1 MLNLVPRPVLDEE
14 IWVRGFV
21 MLALGSYSFNPVIP
35 NLFSVGFSVIY
46 TYCWVQLSFLVW
58 LAGFS
63 VRECF
68 IFFLHTK
75 ASVNKRESLLV
86 WLFSI
91 NC

>member
-1 MLNLVPRPVLDEE
+1 MLGL
-14 IWVRGFV
+14 GF
-21 MLALGSYSFNPVIP
+21 YRFNPVMP
-35 NLFSVGFSVIY
+35 NLFSIDFSVMY
-46 TYCWVQLSFLVW
+46 TCCWVQLSFLRVSRKCEAALVW